1 MTETPARYRAPY
13 GGERGRELALPELSV
28 RASRVSAAAHIT
40 VDGILSI
47 DTAHLLHEL
56 AIDCLCPDTPLYIDL
71 GRTRFDDT
79 SGVAVLLHIY
89 ALARR
94 QGCPLLI
101 LNLAPSASRIIN
113 LLHLE
118 TVLPVSRD
126 SMH

>member
-1 MTETPARYRAPY
+1 MTETPGRYRAPY
-13 GGERGRELALPELSV
+13 AGERGRELALPELSV
-28 RASRVSAAAHIT
+28 RASRVSAAAHII

-126 SMH
+126 RMH

>member
-1 MTETPARYRAPY
+1 M
-13 GGERGRELALPELSV
+13 LPELSV
-28 RASRVSAAAHIT
+28 RANRLLAAAHIT

-47 DTAHLLHEL
+47 DTAHLLHDR
-56 AIDCLCPDTPLYIDL
+56 AIGCMCLDVPLYIDL

-89 ALARR
+89 AVARW
-94 QGCPLLI
+94 QGCPLVI
-101 LNLAPSASRIIN
+101 LNLAPSARRIIN

-118 TVLPVSRD
+118 TVLPVSRV

>member
-1 MTETPARYRAPY
+1 M
-13 GGERGRELALPELSV
+13 LPELSV
-28 RASRVSAAAHIT
+28 RANRVLAAAHIT

-47 DTAHLLHEL
+47 DTAHLLHDL
-56 AIDCLCPDTPLYIDL
+56 AIDYLCPDVPLCIDL

-89 ALARR
+89 AVARR
-94 QGCPLLI
+94 QGCPLVI

-118 TVLPVSRD
+118 KVLPVSRD
-126 SMH
+126 SMHRRESTCGAQAGFAAAHT

>member
-13 GGERGRELALPELSV
+13 GGERGRELTLPELSV

-40 VDGILSI
+40 VEGILSI

-79 SGVAVLLHIY
+79 SGVAVLVLIY
-89 ALARR
+89 ALARS

>member
-1 MTETPARYRAPY
+1 MEIPVRHTAPN

-28 RASRVSAAAHIT
+28 RANRLLTATRIT

-47 DTAHLLHEL
+47 DTAHLLHDL
-56 AIDCLCPDTPLYIDL
+56 AIDCLAPDMPLYIDL
-71 GRTRFDDT
+71 GHTRFDDT

-89 ALARR
+89 AVARKKE
-94 QGCPLLI
+94 CVLVI
-101 LNLAPSASRIIN
+101 LNPVPSASRIIN

-126 SMH
+126 AMH